1 MDGWMDGRNWKK
13 KEREGRKKEVLFL
26 PRGKKKKSL
35 ESECGDSP
43 LRLHLNNPKP
53 IRITCITFLSSRLLG
68 ICLFCFVLARLNPH
82 ILFLQAIHQIP
93 QAGNC

>member
-1 MDGWMDGRNWKK
+1 MGGWMDGSGKRKRG
-13 KEREGRKKEVLFL
+13 REERKKCYSFL
-26 PRGKKKKSL
+26 GEKKKKSL